1 MKPSEPSRRSPRD
14 LRDRALATAAVVLGS
29 VFFGWQCGGG
39 NEVGLPPQAAT
50 QKEGQPSG
58 MASDDQSRCD
68 YKGRADREAT
78 QSSGPGSIA
87 QNIRRV
93 YALVGEG
100 EERRRVLICRE
111 VDTNLDGIKDVV
123 RTYNERGEAL
133 RETAD
138 SDFDGKVDT
147 WVTFSRGKIAKV
159 AVDHTKSGKPDEIRV
174 YMNGKLSRVQRDANA
189 DGKVDTWEI
198 YDDGKLQRA
207 GVDLDR
213 DGRVD
218 RWDRD
223 EITLRELNEKERR
236 EDEAAEKKAAEE
248 ERQRKES
255 LQDGGVTDAR
265 VSARKRE

>member
-1 MKPSEPSRRSPRD
+1 MSRGAASGFT
-14 LRDRALATAAVVLGS
+14 DRALAITAVVLGAG
-29 VFFGWQCGGG
+29 VFGVQCGGG
-39 NEVGLPPQAAT
+39 AEVGPPPQAAT
-50 QKEGQPSG
+50 QREGHPSG
-58 MASDDQSRCD
+58 LTGDDQSRCD
-68 YKGRADREAT
+68 YKGRGDREANEST
-78 QSSGPGSIA
+78 GPGSIA

-93 YALVGEG
+93 YALLGEG

-138 SDFDGKVDT
+138 TDYDGKVDT

-159 AVDHTKSGKPDEIRV
+159 AVDHSHNGKPDEIRV
-174 YMNGKLSRVQRDANA
+174 YMNGKLSRVQRDTND
-189 DGKVDTWEI
+189 DGKIDTWEI

-223 EITLRELNEKERR
+223 EVTLREINEKERR
-236 EDEAAEKKAAEE
+236 DDEAAEKKAAEE
-248 ERQRKES
+248 EKKQKEQA
-255 LQDGGVTDAR
+255 LDGGVTDAR
-265 VSARKRE
+265 VSARRRE

>member
-1 MKPSEPSRRSPRD
+1 VKSVESSRRSSRD
-14 LRDRALATAAVVLGS
+14 QRDRALATAAVVLGS

-39 NEVGLPPQAAT
+39 TEVGLPPQSAS
-50 QKEGQPSG
+50 QKEGHPSG
-58 MASDDQSRCD
+58 LTGDDQSRCD
-68 YKGRADREAT
+68 YKGRGDREAT
-78 QSSGPGSIA
+78 ESSGPGSLA

-111 VDTNLDGIKDVV
+111 VDTNLDGVKDVV

-147 WVTFSRGKIAKV
+147 WVTFTRGKIAKV
-159 AVDHTKSGKPDEIRV
+159 SVDHNKSGKPDEIRV
-174 YMNGKLSRVQRDANA
+174 YMNGKLSRVQRDTNA
-189 DGKVDTWEI
+189 DGKIDTWEI

-236 EDEAAEKKAAEE
+236 DDEAAEKKAADEQK
-248 ERQRKES
+248 RQQEQA
-255 LQDGGVTDAR
+255 LDGGVTDAR

>member
-1 MKPSEPSRRSPRD
+1 MSAVAISRT
-14 LRDRALATAAVVLGS
+14 RDRALATAAVVLGS
-29 VFFGWQCGGG
+29 VLFGFQCGGG
-39 NEVGLPPQAAT
+39 NEVGPPPQAAT
-50 QKEGQPSG
+50 QKEGHPTG
-58 MASDDQSRCD
+58 LTGDDQSRCD
-68 YKGRADREAT
+68 YKGRGDREASET
-78 QSSGPGSIA
+78 AGPGSIA

-93 YALVGEG
+93 YQLMGEG

-111 VDTNLDGIKDVV
+111 VDTNLDGVKDVV

-138 SDFDGKVDT
+138 TDFDGKIDT
-147 WVTFSRGKIAKV
+147 WVTFNRGKIAKV
-159 AVDHTKSGKPDEIRV
+159 AVDHTKNGKPDEMRV
-174 YMNGKLSRVQRDANA
+174 YMNGKLSRVQRDSND
-189 DGKVDTWEI
+189 DGKIDTWEI

-223 EITLRELNEKERR
+223 EVTLRELNEKERR

-248 ERQRKES
+248 EKKQKE
-255 LQDGGVTDAR
+255 LALDGGVTDAR
-265 VSARKRE
+265 VSARRRE